1 MKATGIRIVLIVLA
15 HAFIIC
21 AGDSDASSRSEKK
34 SKGVTT
40 FVSAKWEAT
49 PLVLELAEY
58 MSGESADL
66 FWSYF
71 DGIISLKSSLSGLG
85 KQTFNSYSVN
95 ESGSCPQVT
104 TTEEAIRPVT
114 VLSIGMALQQVF
126 YETTPK

>member
-1 MKATGIRIVLIVLA
+1 MYYFTLRLSVWFNLLTMKATGIRIVLIVLA

-71 DGIISLKSSLSGLG
+71 DGIISLKSSLSALG

-95 ESGSCPQVT
+95 EPGSCLPSHHH
-104 TTEEAIRPVT
+104 RG
-114 VLSIGMALQQVF
+114 S
-126 YETTPK
+126 Y